1 MKLLLLFFIIGF
13 ASAIKLNQ
21 YLDASCTNLF
31 QTYYFNLND
40 CFSAGNGANAMN
52 YTFCN
57 GTYFQASIYG
67 STTCTGN
74 PVLTMSGDPG
84 ICSSLDRRLIYCNEN
99 APQPLIIKSSSSSLY
114 VNQVTQGFLF
124 LILIFIL

>member
-1 MKLLLLFFIIGF
+1 MKLLLLFLIIGF

-31 QTYYFNLND
+31 QTYYFNVND

-74 PVLTMSGDPG
+74 PTLTMSGDPR
-84 ICSSLDRRLIYCNEN
+84 ICSSLDRRLVYCTEN

-114 VNQVTQGFLF
+114 ANQIIQGFLF
-124 LILIFIL
+124 LMLIFIF

>member
-1 MKLLLLFFIIGF
+1 MKLLLLFLIIGF

-31 QTYYFNLND
+31 QTYYFNVND

-57 GTYFQASIYG
+57 GTYFHASIYG

-74 PVLTMSGDPG
+74 PTLTMSGDPR

-114 VNQVTQGFLF
+114 ANQIIQGFLF
-124 LILIFIL
+124 LMLIFIF